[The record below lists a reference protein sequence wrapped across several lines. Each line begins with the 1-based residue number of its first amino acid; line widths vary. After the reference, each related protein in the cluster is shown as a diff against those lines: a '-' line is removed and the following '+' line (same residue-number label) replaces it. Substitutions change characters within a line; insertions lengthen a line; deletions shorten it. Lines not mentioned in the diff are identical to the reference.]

1 MSTFN
6 EREYPAKRKPNYS
19 LTELEYYLE
28 VLTQNRKSAIGVK
41 VKKELIVRKLFLLP
55 KDYEQQHTVVIRRF

>member
-28 VLTQNRKSAIGVK
+28 VLTQNRKSAILKDGKQYINDWRSNEK
-41 VKKELIVRKLFLLP
+41 VRVC
-55 KDYEQQHTVVIRRF
+55 